1 MDSLNN
7 VSSALCERSW
17 GNCASSAGG
26 RGNASAPL
34 GCACCCAGGCLMRL
48 GERTSSLYEDP
59 RLAPYEVGGAA
70 CAPLAA
76 IGLARANASSE
87 GATGTSSASKTTGF
101 FHPDHVSARE
111 LRMRR
116 HAAPFGTSLLASTR
130 MGPDTPEPR
139 NSSLVAEKIPKRS
152 LKILH
157 LLGPNAWTW
166 LDASSMEMKRL
177 RASFHLSLSLAV
189 AASGAE
195 APGAPFWVL
204 PCLPNR

>member
-1 MDSLNN
+1 M
-7 VSSALCERSW
+7 
-17 GNCASSAGG
+17 GK
-26 RGNASAPL
+26 
-34 GCACCCAGGCLMRL
+34 RL
-48 GERTSSLYEDP
+48 GGLDGRWDESSGD
-59 RLAPYEVGGAA
+59 AP
-70 CAPLAA
+70 
-76 IGLARANASSE
+76 
-87 GATGTSSASKTTGF
+87 
-101 FHPDHVSARE
+101 ARE

-152 LKILH
+152 LRREMAERAMIVSKKTSRRGVGKNPLDEPKKQRASRGRAPGRAGRGDGEWRTRRGLRDAHLKILH